1 MMTLHLADLGLYAG
15 AMAIL
20 FLTPGPVW
28 AAMVARAVSGG
39 YSAAWPLALG
49 VAVGDA
55 LWPLAAI
62 FGVSA
67 LVAIYADFMI
77 WLRMAGAVM
86 LALIGLHII
95 RSARSLPGK
104 DRALTRPGWRAGFM
118 AGVMVI
124 LGNPKAILFYMG
136 LLPGFF
142 DMAKLTVLDIIAICF
157 LSFAVPLTGN
167 LVVAALMGRAQRFL
181 SSPTAVFRTN
191 IISGGLLVL
200 MALVIALG

>member
-1 MMTLHLADLGLYAG
+1 MNLHLSDLVLYAG
-15 AMAIL
+15 ALAVL

-39 YSAAWPLALG
+39 ARAAWPLALG

-67 LVAIYADFMI
+67 LVALYADFMV
-77 WLRMAGAVM
+77 WLRFAGAVM
-86 LALIGLHII
+86 LALIGLQII
-95 RSARSLPGK
+95 RHARALPDK
-104 DRALTRPGWRAGFM
+104 DRSLTRPGWRAGFF

-142 DMAKLTVLDIIAICF
+142 DMGNLTALDIAAICF
-157 LSFAVPLTGN
+157 LSFAVPLSGN
-167 LVVAALMGRAQRFL
+167 MVLAGLLGRAQRFL
-181 SSPTAVFRTN
+181 SSPKAVFRTN
-191 IISGGLLVL
+191 LISGSLLVL
-200 MALVIALG
+200 VALGIALT

>member
-1 MMTLHLADLGLYAG
+1 MTLHFTDFALYAG
-15 AMAIL
+15 AMFIL

-28 AAMVARAVSGG
+28 VALVARAVSGG
-39 YSAAWPLALG
+39 YPAAWPLALG

-67 LVAIYADFMI
+67 LVALYADFMI
-77 WLRMAGAVM
+77 MLRYAGAVM
-86 LALIGLHII
+86 LALIGLQII
-95 RSARSLPGK
+95 RNATAKLNK
-104 DRALTRPGWRAGFM
+104 DRRLTRPGWRAGFM

-142 DMAKLTVLDIIAICF
+142 DISHLGPIDIAIICT
-157 LSFAVPLTGN
+157 LSFAVPLSGN
-167 LVVAALMGRAQRFL
+167 LIVAVLVGRAQQFL
-181 SSPTAVFRTN
+181 SSPVAVKRTN
-191 IISGGLLVL
+191 LISGSLLIIVGIL
-200 MALVIALG
+200 IALT